1 MDYETLM
8 GLTFLVFVIIF
19 AIGLM
24 PRSGVR
30 RRSHAR
36 AQTRVAVANSRLSLG

>member
-1 MDYETLM
+1 MEYDTLM

-24 PRSGVR
+24 PR
-30 RRSHAR
+30 A
-36 AQTRVAVANSRLSLG
+36 AAPET